1 MANQVGLG
9 TSPGVLAQF
18 GANVTVAPSQVST
31 WSNNFSPGLIAP
43 GPSMITTVAYGQ
55 HEPGL
60 TPAGN
65 GPLRS

>member
-1 MANQVGLG
+1 MAQVNSEPGKNQ
-9 TSPGVLAQF
+9 QF
-18 GANVTVAPSQVST
+18 ANTIVVPSQVST
-31 WSNNFSPGLIAP
+31 WSNVASPGLVAAQQ
-43 GPSMITTVAYGQ
+43 SMITTVAYGQ